1 VAGLWGVGEASQGRD
16 HRDVTAGR
24 ERVICDSAS
33 RDAAINIKPKE
44 AQMKTKTKA
53 PQVSVS
59 ARAVLARV
67 NRKLAAEGSMLRRCR
82 QDSRNY
88 DQLGDYYMVNLNS
101 NGIFKMQCEL
111 EEEARELGVLGEWEV
126 LAE

>member
-1 VAGLWGVGEASQGRD
+1 
-16 HRDVTAGR
+16 
-24 ERVICDSAS
+24 
-33 RDAAINIKPKE
+33 
-44 AQMKTKTKA
+44 MKTKTKA
-53 PQVSVS
+53 PKVSVS

-67 NRKLAAEGSMLRRCR
+67 NRQLAAEGSVLKRCR
-82 QDSRNY
+82 QDSRRHS
-88 DQLGDYYMVNLNS
+88 QLGDYYMVNMNS